1 MNQVISFSGG
11 RTSAFMTLE
20 VLKIHPDAEV
30 IYMDTGAEHPKTYE
44 FIRKVSSILPRPI
57 TCLRCLPSDKFRGTP
72 SFEVISVDDIH
83 HDLSE

>member
-44 FIRKVSSILPRPI
+44 FIRKVSSTTRE
-57 TCLRCLPSDKFRGTP
+57 KA
-72 SFEVISVDDIH
+72 
-83 HDLSE
+83 